1 MIDEKSEIGT
11 KVSKLLEE
19 LLSVSE
25 FFYYDDEYS
34 DHVDR
39 IKKAIDKCNDE
50 KYDKVFKVLEGEDE
64 YER

>member
-34 DHVDR
+34 EHTDR
-39 IKKAIDKCNDE
+39 IRKAIDKCNDE
-50 KYDKVFKVLEGEDE
+50 KYDKVFKVLEGEND
-64 YER
+64 YE